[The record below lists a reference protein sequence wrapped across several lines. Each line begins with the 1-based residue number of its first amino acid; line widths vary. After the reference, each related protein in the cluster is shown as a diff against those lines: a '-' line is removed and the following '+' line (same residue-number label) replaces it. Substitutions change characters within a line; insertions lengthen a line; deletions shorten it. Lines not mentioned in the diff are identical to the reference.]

1 MSENIMETNKNGTAG
16 TEKPEKKHCGL
27 SRILNK
33 YFHHIDKGGSMKSEI
48 TASLPFQEGKIAFY
62 AEKKTEYA
70 KTLFKSVNL

>member
-1 MSENIMETNKNGTAG
+1 MSQHIMETNKNGTVG
-16 TEKPEKKHCGL
+16 TEKPEKKHSGL

-33 YFHHIDKGGSMKSEI
+33 YFHHIDKGGSRKSKI
-48 TASLPFQEGKIAFY
+48 TASLSFQEGKIAFY